1 MSAEQAVAPIHLAP
15 VRPERTRA
23 RPEDVELIERT
34 RAALA
39 LIDSKWSVD
48 VIVLLARGIRR
59 HGRLL
64 DNIPGISKKAL
75 TATLR
80 RLEGHGLV
88 ARRVHA
94 EIPVRIEYVL
104 TPLGWELTEPL
115 MTFYEWALEHEAAL
129 DAAATDDGPLGST
142 VRRPT
147 LAWSAAA

>member
-1 MSAEQAVAPIHLAP
+1 MSAEQAVAPMHVEPIRA
-15 VRPERTRA
+15 ERTRA

-80 RLEGHGLV
+80 RLERHGLV

-115 MTFYEWALEHEAAL
+115 MTLYEWALEHESAL
-129 DAAATDDGPLGST
+129 DAAAPDEARSGQVGGRTA
-142 VRRPT
+142 
-147 LAWSAAA
+147 LAWSGAA

>member
-1 MSAEQAVAPIHLAP
+1 MSAEQAVAPMHVEPIRA
-15 VRPERTRA
+15 ERTRA

-48 VIVLLARGIRR
+48 VIVLLARGLRR

-80 RLEGHGLV
+80 RLERHGLV

-104 TPLGWELTEPL
+104 TSLGWELTEPL
-115 MTFYEWALEHEAAL
+115 MTLYEWALEHESAL
-129 DAAATDDGPLGST
+129 DAAAPDEARREPVDGRT
-142 VRRPT
+142 A
-147 LAWSAAA
+147 LAWSVAA

>member
-1 MSAEQAVAPIHLAP
+1 MSAEQAVAPMHVEPIRA
-15 VRPERTRA
+15 ERTRA

-39 LIDSKWSVD
+39 LIDPKWSVD

-80 RLEGHGLV
+80 RLERHGLV

-94 EIPVRIEYVL
+94 EIPVRIEYGL

-115 MTFYEWALEHEAAL
+115 MTLYEWAVEHESAL
-129 DAAATDDGPLGST
+129 DKAAPDEARSGQVGGRTA
-142 VRRPT
+142 
-147 LAWSAAA
+147 LAWSGAA

>member
-1 MSAEQAVAPIHLAP
+1 MSAEQAVAPMHVEPIRA
-15 VRPERTRA
+15 ERTRA

-80 RLEGHGLV
+80 RLERHGLV

-94 EIPVRIEYVL
+94 EIPVRIEYGL

-115 MTFYEWALEHEAAL
+115 MTLYEWAVEHESAL
-129 DAAATDDGPLGST
+129 DTAAPDEARSGQVGGRTA
-142 VRRPT
+142 
-147 LAWSAAA
+147 LAWSGAA

>member
-1 MSAEQAVAPIHLAP
+1 MSAEQAVAPTHVGP

-34 RAALA
+34 RAALG

-80 RLEGHGLV
+80 RLERHGLV

-94 EIPVRIEYVL
+94 EIPVRIEYAL
-104 TPLGWELTEPL
+104 TPLGWELTAPL
-115 MTFYEWALEHEAAL
+115 MTLYEWALEHEAAL
-129 DAAATDDGPLGST
+129 DAAATDERPHEPA
-142 VRRPT
+142 VRRRT
-147 LAWSAAA
+147 LAWGAAA

>member
-1 MSAEQAVAPIHLAP
+1 MHVEPI
-15 VRPERTRA
+15 RPERTRA

-48 VIVLLARGIRR
+48 VIVLLARGLRR

-80 RLEGHGLV
+80 RLERHGLV

-94 EIPVRIEYVL
+94 EIPVRIEYRL

-115 MTFYEWALEHEAAL
+115 MTLYEWAVEHENAL
-129 DAAATDDGPLGST
+129 DTAAPDEARSGQVGGRTA
-142 VRRPT
+142 
-147 LAWSAAA
+147 LAWSGAA

>member
-1 MSAEQAVAPIHLAP
+1 MSVEQAVAPVHVEP

-80 RLEGHGLV
+80 RLERHGLV

-115 MTFYEWALEHEAAL
+115 MTLYEWALEHESAL
-129 DAAATDDGPLGST
+129 DAAAPVEARRGPVGGHT
-142 VRRPT
+142 R

>member
-1 MSAEQAVAPIHLAP
+1 MSAEQAVAPMHVEPIRA
-15 VRPERTRA
+15 ERTRA

-80 RLEGHGLV
+80 RLERHGLV

-94 EIPVRIEYVL
+94 EIPVRIEYRL

-115 MTFYEWALEHEAAL
+115 MTLYEWAVEHENAL
-129 DAAATDDGPLGST
+129 DKAAPDEARSGQVGGRTA
-142 VRRPT
+142 
-147 LAWSAAA
+147 LAWSVAA

>member
-1 MSAEQAVAPIHLAP
+1 MHVEPIRA
-15 VRPERTRA
+15 ERTRA

-80 RLEGHGLV
+80 RLERHGLV

-115 MTFYEWALEHEAAL
+115 MTLYEWALEHENAL
-129 DAAATDDGPLGST
+129 DKAAPDEARSEQVGGRTA
-142 VRRPT
+142 
-147 LAWSAAA
+147 LAWSGAA

>member
-1 MSAEQAVAPIHLAP
+1 MSAEQAVAPMHVEPTRA
-15 VRPERTRA
+15 ERTRA

-80 RLEGHGLV
+80 RLERHGLV

-94 EIPVRIEYVL
+94 EIPVRIEYRL

-115 MTFYEWALEHEAAL
+115 MTLYEWAVEHENAL
-129 DAAATDDGPLGST
+129 DKAAPDEARSGQVGGRTA
-142 VRRPT
+142 
-147 LAWSAAA
+147 LAWSGAA

>member
-1 MSAEQAVAPIHLAP
+1 MSAEQAVAPMHVEPIRA
-15 VRPERTRA
+15 ERTRA

-80 RLEGHGLV
+80 RLERHGLV

-94 EIPVRIEYVL
+94 EIPVRIEYRL

-115 MTFYEWALEHEAAL
+115 MTLYEWAVEHENAL
-129 DAAATDDGPLGST
+129 DKAAPDEARSGQVGGRTA
-142 VRRPT
+142 
-147 LAWSAAA
+147 LAWSGAA

>member
-1 MSAEQAVAPIHLAP
+1 MSAEQAVAPMHVEPIRA
-15 VRPERTRA
+15 ERTRA

-80 RLEGHGLV
+80 RLERHGLV

-94 EIPVRIEYVL
+94 EIPVRIEYGL

-115 MTFYEWALEHEAAL
+115 MTLYEWAVEHENAL
-129 DAAATDDGPLGST
+129 DKAAPDEARSGQVGGRTA
-142 VRRPT
+142 
-147 LAWSAAA
+147 LAWSGAA